1 MIDVMVIED
10 RILTLEA
17 LKSQIPWEEKGLR
30 PIGFYTNC
38 REAMAHL
45 ENSVPDVV
53 ISDIVMPGM
62 DGLSFCQ
69 YINDLRRNIK
79 IIIISAYSKFEYA
92 QRGIKLGVY
101 DFLEKPIDYALL
113 GERIAEAG
121 AQRKHELQVQKIYE
135 DNRSVYQETES
146 GEEAGKKLQD
156 YARFDYFEKRLD
168 KCLEC
173 ADFDGIDKLMTEM
186 GGYIEKQRIGRA
198 YLLFFITNF
207 LSVRTELLSAAK
219 RVPKTDDLSAL
230 RQWETVLDILD
241 YFREI
246 LQDICREKRKNSGT
260 DNEDVVEKIRRFLL
274 EHYKDGK
281 IGLTDIAKA
290 FNISPNYLCRIFKEK
305 TGITLMNYIQE
316 LRIQEAKRLLVETD
330 KKMWAISQELGY
342 SNQYHFSM
350 GFKKATGYSPKQY
363 RNLSGL
369 QSERRAGAET
379 EEQEGAAAKGKS
391 RREHGSGL

>member
-17 LKSQIPWEEKGLR
+17 LKTQIPWDKNSLR

-38 REAMAHL
+38 KEAIAHL
-45 ENSVPDVV
+45 ESSVPDVI

-69 YINDLRRNIK
+69 YINDLGLNIK

-92 QRGIKLGVY
+92 QRGIQLGVY
-101 DFLEKPIDYALL
+101 DFLEKPIDYEFL
-113 GERIAEAG
+113 GKRIAEAG
-121 AQRKHELQVQKIYE
+121 AQRKHEAQIQKIYE
-135 DNRSVYQETES
+135 DNRCIYQSAES
-146 GEEAGKKLQD
+146 TDGPGKKLRD
-156 YARFDYFEKRLD
+156 YAKLDYFEKRLD

-173 ADFDGIDKLMTEM
+173 ADYDGIDKLILEM
-186 GGYIEKQRIGRA
+186 NGYMEKQQMGRA
-198 YLLFFITNF
+198 YLLFFITTF
-207 LSVRTELLSAAK
+207 LGSR
-219 RVPKTDDLSAL
+219 SAL
-230 RQWETVLDILD
+230 LESGDQTREMDCLSEIRKKETILDILD

-246 LQDICREKRKNSGT
+246 LQSICQEKRKNSSA
-260 DNEDVVEKIRRFLL
+260 DNEDIAEKVRLFLL
-274 EHYKDGK
+274 ENYKNGK
-281 IGLTDIAKA
+281 VSLTEIAKD

-305 TGITLMNYIQE
+305 MGITLMNYIQD

-363 RNLSGL
+363 RNL
-369 QSERRAGAET
+369 EIKE
-379 EEQEGAAAKGKS
+379 K
-391 RREHGSGL
+391 